1 MFQQFKSI
9 FPSTSLNIRSLS
21 ESVGINDTEWNRGV
35 ERLEALKSEFQNLNS
50 IFLSRQNSTDS
61 IPTTPNQSSIT
72 ELKVTTQVIEKI
84 HQGWNT
90 IHENNRDNFQK
101 AKTVDVLL
109 RQLQSTGQAHYTVCE
124 QMENVSTDM
133 KDMQSNLNQIQNSTA
148 QLMKVLCNLEQQ
160 IDDISVDHE
169 KREFELWK
177 ETKELE
183 LMEEMKI
190 KRGLL
195 REKESRLKEQY
206 EEYDTIQKQK
216 KVELYEANF
225 NAELEEY
232 KRKRENEV
240 SSLYSG
246 NNNVDT
252 VTTSLDQLQLEND
265 KGKGDLDQFLSD
277 QEEEQVS
284 KEEEEQVQKKEKKK
298 KKKTSKVKPVI
309 KQPISS
315 DEEDD
320 RRVEILQDE
329 DYQDF

>member
-90 IHENNRDNFQK
+90 IHENNRDNFQ
-101 AKTVDVLL
+101 KTVDVLL

>member
-1 MFQQFKSI
+1 
-9 FPSTSLNIRSLS
+9 
-21 ESVGINDTEWNRGV
+21 
-35 ERLEALKSEFQNLNS
+35 RLEALKSEFSNLNS

-61 IPTTPNQSSIT
+61 IPTTPTQSSIT

-90 IHENNRDNFQK
+90 IHENNQDNFQK
-101 AKTVDVLL
+101 AKVISDVLL
-109 RQLQSTGQAHYTVCE
+109 RQLQSTGQAHYTVCD

-133 KDMQSNLNQIQNSTA
+133 KDMQSNLNQIQDSTA

-195 REKESRLKEQY
+195 REKESRLKQQY

-252 VTTSLDQLQLEND
+252 VTTSLDQLQLEID
-265 KGKGDLDQFLSD
+265 KGKGDLDQFLSE
-277 QEEEQVS
+277 QEE
-284 KEEEEQVQKKEKKK
+284 QKS
-298 KKKTSKVKPVI
+298 SKVKPVI
-309 KQPISS
+309 KQPESS
-315 DEEDD
+315 DDDED

>member
-21 ESVGINDTEWNRGV
+21 ESVG
-35 ERLEALKSEFQNLNS
+35 
-50 IFLSRQNSTDS
+50 DS
-61 IPTTPNQSSIT
+61 IPTTPTQSSIT

-90 IHENNRDNFQK
+90 IHENNQDNFQK
-101 AKTVDVLL
+101 AKTADVLL
-109 RQLQSTGQAHYTVCE
+109 RQLQSTGQAHYTVCD

-133 KDMQSNLNQIQNSTA
+133 KDMQSNLNQIQDSTA

-195 REKESRLKEQY
+195 REKESRLKQQY

-252 VTTSLDQLQLEND
+252 VTTSLDQLQLEID
-265 KGKGDLDQFLSD
+265 KGKGDLDQFLSE
-277 QEEEQVS
+277 QEEQVPK

-298 KKKTSKVKPVI
+298 KKKSSKVKPVI
-309 KQPISS
+309 KQPESS
-315 DEEDD
+315 DDDDED